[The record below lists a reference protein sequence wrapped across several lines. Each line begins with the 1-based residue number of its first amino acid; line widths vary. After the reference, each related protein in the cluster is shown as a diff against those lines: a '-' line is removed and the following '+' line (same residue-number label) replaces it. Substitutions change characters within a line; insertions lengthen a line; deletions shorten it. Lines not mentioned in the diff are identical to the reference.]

1 MRAMGVRID
10 GRTVLLAGS
19 VVFAFA
25 LLSQVAFE
33 LVDNAVDFDADSNW
47 PFAFYAVFLI
57 GVVLGG
63 WMAGR
68 ARPEAPLAHGSLAA
82 MGALIAIAIVT
93 VVIDAAFG
101 HGIVANLVK
110 LVAQFPAIVALA
122 ALIAYFVARRAVR

>member
-1 MRAMGVRID
+1 VRMMGVGID
-10 GRTVLLAGS
+10 RRTVFVAGS

-63 WMAGR
+63 WVAGR